1 LVQAELANAQ
11 IKEGYLLPVFILS
24 QRKGDTI
31 LDHGV
36 LTDVSLVEVR
46 TSQRDAIR
54 EVKLYEHLGTTVS
67 FGLEIAVGCPVDQV
81 SDVAVLRGQ

>member
-1 LVQAELANAQ
+1 MVQAELTDAQ

-24 QRKGDTI
+24 QGKGDTI
-31 LDHGV
+31 LDYGV
-36 LTDVSLVEVR
+36 LTSVSLVEVR
-46 TSQRDAIR
+46 TPQRDAVR

-67 FGLEIAVGCPVDQV
+67 FGLEIAVRCPVDQV